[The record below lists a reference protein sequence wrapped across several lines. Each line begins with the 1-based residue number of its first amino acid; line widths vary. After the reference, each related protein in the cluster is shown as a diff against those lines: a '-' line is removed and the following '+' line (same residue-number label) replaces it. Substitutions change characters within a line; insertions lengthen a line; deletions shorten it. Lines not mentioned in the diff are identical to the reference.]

1 MIYNFGGDGEMTNLE
16 VVKLILE
23 KLGKPERLISF
34 VTDRLGHDRRYAIDS
49 SFAHRELNW
58 KLRHTPREG
67 IAGTV
72 EWYLQNQ
79 SWWEQLLERAGGI
92 RSVSRIQINCRCLLR
107 SILVNT
113 NILAFASSFED
124 CEH

>member
-1 MIYNFGGDGEMTNLE
+1 MSGLQFCFLTTFYPPYNFGGDGELTNLE

-23 KLGKPERLISF
+23 KLGKPESLISF

-72 EWYLQNQ
+72 DWYLQNQ
-79 SWWEQLLERAGGI
+79 SWWEELLERAG
-92 RSVSRIQINCRCLLR
+92 RY
-107 SILVNT
+107 
-113 NILAFASSFED
+113 
-124 CEH
+124 